1 MIYEN
6 LFYVNYFTFFMYCKV
21 AFLSNLSFGS
31 SLSIGIPFYK
41 FKSVNYAQCIRKS
54 EVAVVNTTFIYCGEN
69 PLMSF

>member
-6 LFYVNYFTFFMYCKV
+6 LLYVHYFTFFMYCKSG
-21 AFLSNLSFGS
+21 FSFCLSFGS

-54 EVAVVNTTFIYCGEN
+54 EVAIVNATFIYCGKN

>member
-1 MIYEN
+1 MSII
-6 LFYVNYFTFFMYCKV
+6 LPFLCIAKW
-21 AFLSNLSFGS
+21 LSNLSFGS

-54 EVAVVNTTFIYCGEN
+54 EVAVVNTTFIHCGKN